1 MELWDYKIDKT
12 PEMTPEVERW
22 FLERRLNYGHFK
34 KIKLTIIKKYWQ
46 QLKIDP
52 AMRQMLANFIKKYA

>member
-22 FLERRLNYGHFK
+22 FLERQLNYGHFK
-34 KIKLTIIKKYWQ
+34 KIKLTTIKKYWQ

>member
-22 FLERRLNYGHFK
+22 FLEHRLNYGHFK